1 MLHRIFLASACMLGI
16 AACEPGIE
24 PTTDIFRAGAYTVSA
39 PELTLHA
46 AHDGEPLGR
55 VFRGEAIELQ
65 HIADD
70 GWALAHV
77 PSAAIPCV
85 WLRFLDEPDPAVL
98 IFNFSEDEP
107 FAPVSGEACQLDPAT
122 APEDD
127 RAAYAAQ
134 FSDDDPSGT
143 PTYTT
148 CERAEYWKNW
158 DWEEGAGLG
167 PADGT
172 LERGTDLWWR
182 YVTSDRNGVMARTA
196 DDNWV
201 FVAAACVPLQVPT
214 AQ

>member
-1 MLHRIFLASACMLGI
+1 MLHRIVLASACMLGI

-39 PELTLHA
+39 SELTFHA

-85 WLRFLDEPDPAVL
+85 WLRFLDEPDPTVL

-107 FAPVSGEACQLDPAT
+107 IAPVSGEACEVDPAA
-122 APEDD
+122 APADD
-127 RAAYAAQ
+127 RAAYAPNSATT
-134 FSDDDPSGT
+134 SRPAPPPTPPANAPNTGRTGTGRPAPASAPPTAPSS
-143 PTYTT
+143 
-148 CERAEYWKNW
+148 
-158 DWEEGAGLG
+158 GAPIYG
-167 PADGT
+167 
-172 LERGTDLWWR
+172 
-182 YVTSDRNGVMARTA
+182 GVM
-196 DDNWV
+196 
-201 FVAAACVPLQVPT
+201 
-214 AQ
+214 

>member
-1 MLHRIFLASACMLGI
+1 M
-16 AACEPGIE
+16 
-24 PTTDIFRAGAYTVSA
+24 
-39 PELTLHA
+39 
-46 AHDGEPLGR
+46 
-55 VFRGEAIELQ
+55 FRGEAIELQ

-85 WLRFLDEPDPAVL
+85 WLRFLGEPDPAVL
-98 IFNFSEDEP
+98 IFNFREDEP

-201 FVAAACVPLQVPT
+201 FVTAACVPLQVPT